1 MTVTKHEEC
10 NEYYDDLQPAVIYN
24 NVNISTVPIN
34 INIEQNFD
42 FICYEVTQIVDTTY
56 LDSFNSV
63 NTANDKTSEN
73 LEVSVSH
80 YMEMNQS
87 QSHLNNNE
95 FKQQKLVTIND
106 SSSQNIFPS
115 NNLSELA
122 STISNNKESNVL
134 SDYLQPT
141 SISQDANINTE
152 LINNERRQMF
162 DSICDEVAHYN
173 DATYSEIYNSVSTTY
188 DEISQYCEASS
199 SYSNDINLSNPY
211 DRITSVFINT
221 ITQRLMTHLS
231 RFSGHR
237 LE

>member
-1 MTVTKHEEC
+1 
-10 NEYYDDLQPAVIYN
+10 
-24 NVNISTVPIN
+24 
-34 INIEQNFD
+34 
-42 FICYEVTQIVDTTY
+42 
-56 LDSFNSV
+56 
-63 NTANDKTSEN
+63 
-73 LEVSVSH
+73 
-80 YMEMNQS
+80 MNQS
-87 QSHLNNNE
+87 QSHSNNNE

-106 SSSQNIFPS
+106 SSSQNIFPN

-152 LINNERRQMF
+152 LINNERRKIF
-162 DSICDEVAHYN
+162 DSICDEVAQYN

-231 RFSGHR
+231 RFSGHK